1 MPSTKRGCAHLSLWG
16 LLAVGM
22 LRAAT
27 AHAGDAPAWMHAQVS
42 APLPPHDEKTNAV
55 VLFEESVVTVQPNGK
70 IKRVDRTAIK
80 ILRPDGES
88 FGIQHLFY
96 GPENPITDVHAWCI
110 PASGKDYEVKSRD
123 IFDSVA
129 DIDGSTLV
137 DDERMKTMRIPDAVV
152 GSIVGYE
159 VEQELHLF
167 IALDDWYFQQNIPVR
182 EARYTLQLPGNW
194 HYQTNW
200 VNHAAVEPAT
210 SGANQW
216 TWTLHDIAAIH
227 EESHMPPWRGLAA
240 KMAVGLGTTGS
251 NAGIQSWSELGAW
264 QAKLASGRRDPSP
277 AIKQKVA
284 ELTAPLGNSL
294 AKMQALAGFVQ
305 SQIRYVA
312 IELGIGGFQPHPAV
326 EVFTHRYGD
335 CKDKATLLSSMLKEI
350 GIESYYV
357 IINAERGAVSAATPP
372 NLEFNHVIL
381 AIALPPDVDTKTL
394 SARIA
399 HPKLGQVLFF
409 DPTNE
414 VTPFGNLPGY
424 LQANYGL
431 LVAGEGGELLEL
443 PRMPADGNGLTRV
456 AKMTLDDSGTL
467 HGEVQESRVGG
478 RAAQQRYALRAAT
491 VDTDKIKPIESMA
504 AASLT
509 DFEILKAT
517 VRNARAP
524 ELPFEWQYT
533 LEAAKYAK
541 KAGDLLLVR
550 PRVVGKEALGFLETK
565 EPRANSIEF
574 EELERDSDTVEITLP
589 PGYVV
594 DELPPP
600 LNLDEPYA
608 SYHSKAVFKDGVLTY
623 TRVFELKKLSLPAG
637 AAIELRDFYRTI
649 SGDERNS
656 AVFKRAGT

>member
-1 MPSTKRGCAHLSLWG
+1 MRSTKRGRAERCLWG
-16 LLAVGM
+16 LLAWGM
-22 LRAAT
+22 LQAPMV
-27 AHAGDAPAWMHAQVS
+27 HAGDAPAWMHAQVS
-42 APLPPHDEKTNAV
+42 AALPPHDEKTNAV

-96 GPENPITDVHAWCI
+96 GPENPITDIHAWSI

-123 IFDSVA
+123 VIDSIA
-129 DIDGSTLV
+129 DIDGSALV
-137 DDERMKTMRIPDAVV
+137 DDLRMKTLRIPGAVV

-159 VEQELHLF
+159 VEQELHLY

-194 HYQTNW
+194 HYQANW
-200 VNHAAVEPAT
+200 VNHAAVEPAA

-216 TWTLHDIAAIH
+216 TWTLQDIPGIH

-240 KMAVGLGTTGS
+240 KMAVGLGLNGS
-251 NAGIQSWSELGAW
+251 NAGIQSWGELGAW
-264 QAKLASGRRDPSP
+264 EAKLASGRREPSP

-305 SQIRYVA
+305 SQVRYVA
-312 IELGIGGFQPHPAV
+312 IELGIGGFQPHSAID
-326 EVFTHRYGD
+326 VFTHRYGD
-335 CKDKATLLSSMLKEI
+335 CKDKVTLLSSMLKEI

-357 IINAERGAVSAATPP
+357 IINDERGAVSAATPP

-381 AIALPPDVDTKTL
+381 AIALPPDVDIKTL

-399 HPKLGQVLFF
+399 HPKLGQLLFF

-431 LVAGEGGELLEL
+431 LVEGEGGELLEL
-443 PRMPADGNGLTRV
+443 PRMPAAGNGLTRI

-478 RAAQQRYALRAAT
+478 RAAQQRYALRAVT
-491 VDTDKIKPIESMA
+491 VDTDKIKPIEAMA

-509 DFEILKAT
+509 DFAILKAT

-533 LEAAKYAK
+533 LDAAKYAK

-574 EELERDSDTVEITLP
+574 EELQHDSDTVEITLP
-589 PGYVV
+589 PGYVL

-608 SYHSKAVFKDGVLTY
+608 SYHSNAAFKDGVLTY
-623 TRVFELKKLSLPAG
+623 TRVFELKQLSLPAG
-637 AAIELRDFYRTI
+637 QAIELRDFYRSI